1 MKTINPYNQE
11 YQRTPSTRNIK
22 KTKPRNIIIK
32 LFKTNDKE
40 KNLKAVRVGGGRLCK
55 KKKKL
60 ARMTM
65 DFLSEIM
72 QAMRQ

>member
-1 MKTINPYNQE
+1 MDTTFPNLMKTINPYNQE

-55 KKKKL
+55 KKKNS
-60 ARMTM
+60 R
-65 DFLSEIM
+65 E
-72 QAMRQ
+72 